1 MPSNKSVVAARR
13 IKPAYT
19 NKRSKYAK
27 ARVSAGL
34 TYDKL
39 RAMGWGM
46 GTIQKAD
53 NGRLPVRRRD
63 RAAYLA
69 AIGLTE
75 RVAS

>member
-19 NKRSKYAK
+19 K